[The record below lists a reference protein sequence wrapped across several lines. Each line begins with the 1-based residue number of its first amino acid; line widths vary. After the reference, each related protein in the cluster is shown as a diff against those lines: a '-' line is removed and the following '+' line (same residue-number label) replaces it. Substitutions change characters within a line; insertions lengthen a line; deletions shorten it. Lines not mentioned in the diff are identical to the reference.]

1 MKIREYEPEDLPE
14 LMTLFRRSVLEGAAR
29 DYNPEQLSAWADA
42 VEQQT
47 WAERL
52 AGQMVAVCEMDE
64 CIGGFASMGADGHLD
79 FMFVHPEHLRRGIA
93 SMLYSYLETWA
104 DAQGIERIYT
114 EASLTAKPLFEKQGF
129 AVIARQTV
137 ERNDVTLDNFRME
150 KWLRKATNP

>member
-1 MKIREYEPEDLPE
+1 MKIREYEPDDLPE
-14 LMTLFRRSVLEGAAR
+14 LMALFRRSVLEGASR
-29 DYNPEQLSAWADA
+29 DYNPEQLSAWADT

-52 AGQMVAVCEMDE
+52 AGQTVAVCEMDE
-64 CIGGFASMGADGHLD
+64 GIGGFASMGANGHLD

-93 SMLYSYLETWA
+93 SMLYSHLETWA

-114 EASLTAKPLFEKQGF
+114 EASLTAKPFFEKQGF
-129 AVIARQTV
+129 AVIVRQTV
-137 ERNDVTLDNFRME
+137 ERNDVTLNNFRME